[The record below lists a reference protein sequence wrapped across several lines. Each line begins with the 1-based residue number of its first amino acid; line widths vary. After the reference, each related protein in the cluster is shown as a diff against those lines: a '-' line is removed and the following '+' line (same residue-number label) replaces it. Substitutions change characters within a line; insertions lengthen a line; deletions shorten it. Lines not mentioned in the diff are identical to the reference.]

1 MKLTQIEWVKTQ
13 LEKYGEVS
21 RNQALQNFISR
32 LGAIVNRLKNEGYD
46 FKTEWRGND
55 YVYKLSSKPTPP
67 PKPIKGFVIIDG
79 EKMMV

>member
-1 MKLTQIEWVKTQ
+1 MTTQIEWVKTQ

-32 LGAIVNRLKNEGYD
+32 LGAIVYILKNQGFD

-55 YVYKLSSKPTPP
+55 YFYVLSSKPTPP
-67 PKPIKGFVIIDG
+67 PKPVRGFVIIDG
-79 EKMMV
+79 ERKLV